1 MFIKR
6 RMDENSGYTMD
17 YYYPELQF
25 IELGRHE
32 STWKSLRKLTLSEK
46 HKLHSVTGQWTRTD
60 ANVFLKMYRR
70 KTSNSGEWIP
80 TDKRDHR
87 AHNELQPEDF
97 FLESDLK

>member
-60 ANVFLKMYRR
+60 ANVFLKMYRKEKHQIQESGYPLTNGITGHTMSFNQ
-70 KTSNSGEWIP
+70 KTSS
-80 TDKRDHR
+80 
-87 AHNELQPEDF
+87 
-97 FLESDLK
+97 LKAT